1 MNRDDARDNL
11 LSQLEFINELVSD
24 DARNE
29 AMYVYSLDAIER
41 MRYDDFETIKEYL
54 DGIEEMVLEKHYE
67 IKIAR
72 RLLGV
77 LTGEAIVAYGQ
88 FV

>member
-1 MNRDDARDNL
+1 MTKDDARDNL
-11 LSQLEFINELVSD
+11 LSQLEFINELVRD
-24 DARNE
+24 EVRND

-41 MRYDDFETIKEYL
+41 MRYEDYETIKEYL
-54 DGIEEMVLEKHYE
+54 DGLQEMVSEKYYE

-77 LTGEAIVAYGQ
+77 LTGQESRSYEYA
-88 FV
+88 

>member
-24 DARNE
+24 DVRNE